1 MKQLLCFILASCLV
15 ATAYGQTNSK
25 VAEMESQRSK
35 LEQAISESEQ
45 LLSTTQKDVDG
56 QLQALSALSAQI
68 KQQQQLVNRLDS
80 DIRATDRE
88 IKSIEEQLVT
98 LQAELD
104 RRRDHYAHALRLMTA
119 KNSFENRL
127 MFLLSAESFNQMVRR
142 MRYLREY
149 SGFQQKQGEEL
160 MTKQEELNVKRA
172 ELANTRKAKQ
182 ALLAKRVEEKKA
194 LDRRKAEQQKL
205 VGSLKKKQKE
215 IRDRIAA
222 QQKERNKL
230 NEEINRIIEAEIA
243 ARNAEQ
249 QKDDSKTA
257 DAPTSTSSKPSG
269 KAMPEYRQNAA
280 DKKLSGSFE
289 SNKGRLPVPLTGPYL
304 VTSHYG
310 VNFVEGLKNV
320 KYNNNGVDIRGQQN
334 SQARAIFDGTVSF
347 IFEHPQIQG
356 SYIVMVRHGQYIS
369 AYFNLAS
376 LKVKKGDKVKI
387 NSPLGLIRPDA
398 SGNYTMQFQLRK
410 DTQSLNPEHWV
421 AF

>member
-1 MKQLLCFILASCLV
+1 MKRLLCLFLTSCLI
-15 ATAYGQTNSK
+15 TLTFGQTNPK
-25 VAEMESQRSK
+25 VTEMESQRSR
-35 LEQAISESEQ
+35 LEQEISESEK

-56 QLQALSALSAQI
+56 QLQALSALTAQI
-68 KQQQQLVNRLDS
+68 KKQQQLVNRIDA

-88 IKSIEEQLVT
+88 IKSIQEQLVT
-98 LQAELD
+98 LQTELE
-104 RRRDHYAHALRLMTA
+104 RRREHYAHALRLMTT
-119 KNSFENRL
+119 KNTFENRL
-127 MFLLSAESFNQMVRR
+127 MFLLSADSFNQMVRR

-149 SGFQQKQGEEL
+149 STFQQKQGEEL
-160 MTKQEELNVKRA
+160 MAKQEELNNKRA
-172 ELANTRKAKQ
+172 ELEHTRKAKQ
-182 ALLAKRVEEKKA
+182 ALLTQRMEEKKG
-194 LDRRKAEQQKL
+194 LDLRKAEQQEL

-215 IRDRIAA
+215 IRDRIAR

-243 ARNAEQ
+243 TRNAEQ
-249 QKDDSKTA
+249 QKAEEKA
-257 DAPTSTSSKPSG
+257 DETPGSSQSS
-269 KAMPEYRQNAA
+269 MPVYRQNTA
-280 DKKLSGSFE
+280 DKKLTGSFE
-289 SNKGRLPVPLTGPYL
+289 SNKGRLPVPITGPYL

-310 VNFVEGLKNV
+310 VNYVEGLKNV

-334 SQARAIFDGTVSF
+334 CQARTIFDGTVSF

-369 AYFNLAS
+369 AYFNLTS

-387 NSPLGLIRPDA
+387 NQPLGLVRSDA

-410 DTQSLNPEHWV
+410 DTQSLNPEQWV

>member
-1 MKQLLCFILASCLV
+1 MKRLFCLILTSCLI
-15 ATAYGQTNSK
+15 ALTYGQTNPK
-25 VAEMESQRSK
+25 VAQMESQRSK
-35 LEQAISESEQ
+35 LEQEINESRQ
-45 LLSTTQKDVDG
+45 LLNSAEKDTES
-56 QLQALSALSAQI
+56 QLSALSALTAQI
-68 KQQQQLVNRLDS
+68 KKQQQLVNRLDA

-98 LQAELD
+98 LQIELE
-104 RRRDHYAHALRLMTA
+104 RRREHYAHALRLMTA
-119 KNSFENRL
+119 KNTFENRL

-149 SGFQQKQGEEL
+149 STFQQKQGEAL
-160 MTKQEELNVKRA
+160 MAKQEELNNKRA
-172 ELANTRKAKQ
+172 ELEHTRKAKQ
-182 ALLAKRVEEKKA
+182 KLLAKRVEEKKE
-194 LDRRKAEQQKL
+194 LDRRKTEQQKL

-215 IRDRIAA
+215 IRDRIAR
-222 QQKERNKL
+222 QQKERNRL

-249 QKDDSKTA
+249 QKASDTGKQ
-257 DAPTSTSSKPSG
+257 SG
-269 KAMPEYRQNAA
+269 TTMPAYRQNAE

-289 SNKGRLPVPLTGPYL
+289 SNKGRLPVPITGPYL

-310 VNFVEGLKNV
+310 VNYVEGLKNV
-320 KYNNNGVDIRGQQN
+320 KYNNNGIDIRGQQN
-334 SQARAIFDGTVSF
+334 CQARAIFDGTVSF

-369 AYFNLAS
+369 AYFNIGS

-387 NSPLGLIRPDA
+387 NQPLGLIRPDA

-410 DTQSLNPEHWV
+410 DTQSLDPEQWV
-421 AF
+421 AL